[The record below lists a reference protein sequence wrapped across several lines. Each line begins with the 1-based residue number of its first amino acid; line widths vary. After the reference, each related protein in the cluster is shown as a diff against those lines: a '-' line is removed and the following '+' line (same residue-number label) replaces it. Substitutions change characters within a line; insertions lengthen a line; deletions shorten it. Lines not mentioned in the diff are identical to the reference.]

1 MRHFIIII
9 PWYPPPSQ
17 NSATTTH
24 RQSGLLETSFDWD
37 TSEDSQE
44 DSGVSLASSEEV
56 ILTTSEVLLTT
67 SEVLQPTS
75 EVIDVDEGFIDTS
88 EAATD
93 PMVEDQTLLHTLQE
107 KLRWVLSNIYVEKY
121 SKLDM

>member
-1 MRHFIIII
+1 MEFMRRFIIS
-9 PWYPPPSQ
+9 YHNTTSSDPPPSQ

-37 TSEDSQE
+37 VTEDDGLG
-44 DSGVSLASSEEV
+44 DSGVSLAS
-56 ILTTSEVLLTT
+56 

-107 KLRWVLSNIYVEKY
+107 KLRWVFCNIYEEIQN
-121 SKLDM
+121 